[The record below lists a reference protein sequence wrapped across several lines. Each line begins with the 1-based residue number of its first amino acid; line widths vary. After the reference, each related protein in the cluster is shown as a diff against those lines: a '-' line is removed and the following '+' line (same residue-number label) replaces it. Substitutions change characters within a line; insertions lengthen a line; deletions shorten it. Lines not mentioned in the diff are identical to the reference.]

1 MSLKRKIQVITDCVM
16 TALLP
21 FLMAYSLVGEA
32 LHEWLGTAMLV
43 CLIVHH
49 ILNLHK
55 PSIKNAFSRVNTI
68 LNVLMGFMLLA
79 LMESGIVM
87 SGTVFRFLPIEGGRS
102 IARQLHLPLAYWSYL
117 LMSLHLG
124 LHWNTILNAMRKV
137 RSGQTSKVQSYLLR
151 VLTVVISAYGAY
163 AFVVRDFPDYLFLK
177 NHFVFLDYN
186 EPLLYF
192 LADYLAILVLFAWI
206 GYMIL
211 KLLQYRQKKEKEK
224 TA

>member
-1 MSLKRKIQVITDCVM
+1 
-16 TALLP
+16 
-21 FLMAYSLVGEA
+21 
-32 LHEWLGTAMLV
+32 
-43 CLIVHH
+43 
-49 ILNLHK
+49 
-55 PSIKNAFSRVNTI
+55 
-68 LNVLMGFMLLA
+68 
-79 LMESGIVM
+79 
-87 SGTVFRFLPIEGGRS
+87 
-102 IARQLHLPLAYWSYL
+102 
-117 LMSLHLG
+117 MSLHLG